1 MKARTL
7 TNVHHLVGE
16 ADVCDVCVIL
26 CVSVSTCV
34 ATASMWKL
42 ADHVSYQSLSS
53 TLVEAGS
60 DFCCCH
66 YFVFVC
72 LFATAYSRLNHD
84 PPVFTLSLS
93 VGALGLWLCATFGA
107 GTANLGPQTCPTSIF
122 FFTKPSSQPFSE
134 VLKC

>member
-72 LFATAYSRLNHD
+72 LFCYCILQAKPWSSCLHLVSLCRSSGFMVMCYLWCWNCKPRPSNLPNKH
-84 PPVFTLSLS
+84 FFSLS
-93 VGALGLWLCATFGA
+93 HL
-107 GTANLGPQTCPTSIF
+107 
-122 FFTKPSSQPFSE
+122 PSPSQKF
-134 VLKC
+134 